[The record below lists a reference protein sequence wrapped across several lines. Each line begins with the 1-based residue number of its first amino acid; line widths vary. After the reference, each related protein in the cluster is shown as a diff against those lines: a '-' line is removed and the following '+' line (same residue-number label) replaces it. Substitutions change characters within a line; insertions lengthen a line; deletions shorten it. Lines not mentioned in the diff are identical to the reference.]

1 MEFRLRDQGREFGS
15 YSVEQIEAMLDD
27 HQIGMMA
34 EVYDGE
40 KWITI
45 AELIEDLEEE
55 HRRNAENME
64 KERNQRS
71 EILASEQEAKAQR
84 DEEEQQKR
92 MLQLEIEKQR
102 TRQMEVEFERESHL
116 LDNRTDLSSQGSVY
130 KLDGVGIAGY
140 ICVGLSF
147 LLACI
152 FWISIIYGFPLIIN
166 IAFWIGV
173 ATGSAGLILGI
184 TNCFLSDASRTHGVS
199 QTLGSVI
206 SLLLLVIPFIFLEIL
221 IAKFT

>member
-1 MEFRLRDQGREFGS
+1 MEYTIRDRGRELGS
-15 YSVEQIEAMLDD
+15 FTMEQIEAKLDD

-34 EVYDGE
+34 EAYDGD

-45 AELIEDLEEE
+45 AELIENLEQEHEQSAKRLTLQQEATAKRNEEE
-55 HRRNAENME
+55 
-64 KERNQRS
+64 K
-71 EILASEQEAKAQR
+71 
-84 DEEEQQKR
+84 QKR
-92 MLQLEIEKQR
+92 LLELEIQKER
-102 TRQMEVEFERESHL
+102 TRQMEVEQKRESPL
-116 LDNRTDLSSQGSVY
+116 LEQKSKFSETGSVHNIS
-130 KLDGVGIAGY
+130 GAGFAGY

-184 TNCFLSDASRTHGVS
+184 TNCFLSDASRTHGVF

-206 SLLLLVIPFIFLEIL
+206 TLLLLVIPFVFLEIL